1 MKLKTKLTLGVGLL
15 FLLIVLLSVIGS
27 VYINKLKSDTEKILT
42 ANYNSLEF
50 SKNMLLALDKI
61 GTDSTVA
68 IADFRKNN
76 ALQEKNLTEFGEKE
90 VTQNLNLHF
99 NSYIQQPSHEKE
111 KLIREDL
118 VRIMSLNMK
127 GIERKSDIA
136 IITAENATFWIVS
149 LGTVCFLIAFI
160 LLFNLPQTIA
170 EPINQLTFSI
180 KQIADKNYNQRVHFK
195 GSEEFNDLA
204 SSFNV
209 MAEKLQEYE
218 SSTLSTQLMD
228 KKRIETLV
236 NNMHDAVI
244 GLDENHFIYMIND
257 EALKITNL
265 RKEEIIGKT
274 AHEVAVN
281 NDLVRELLKNI
292 DHPMKEP
299 IKIVSENKENYFEQ
313 EIVPINITKT
323 GEKEKKYI
331 GKVILLRNIT
341 PFKEL
346 DFAKTNF
353 IATISHELKTPI
365 SAIKMGVQLLGN
377 QKFGA
382 LNDQQKELLKSIN
395 EDGQRLLDITGELL
409 NLSQVETGNIRL
421 NIESCS
427 PKDIVQTAIKNVE
440 KLAEQKNISI
450 QADYQL
456 DNNDYIIADFDKT
469 VWVMNNFL
477 SNAVKHSFQDEKIR
491 IVVEKKD
498 SFVKF
503 SISDTG
509 SGIDEKYHRQI
520 FDRYFQVPGEH
531 QNGTGLGLA
540 ISKNFIEKQHGEI
553 GVESSLNQGSTF
565 YFILPSVENNE
576 KTGVF

>member
-15 FLLIVLLSVIGS
+15 FLLIVLMSVIGS

-61 GTDSTVA
+61 STDSA
-68 IADFRKNN
+68 IAVNDFQKNN
-76 ALQEKNLTEFGEKE
+76 KLQEKNLTEFGEKE
-90 VTQNLNLHF
+90 ATQSLNLHF
-99 NSYIQQPSHEKE
+99 NSYLKQSSPEKE

-118 VRIMSLNMK
+118 AKIMSLNMK

-180 KQIADKNYNQRVHFK
+180 RQIAAKNYNERVHFK
-195 GSEEFNDLA
+195 GSEEFNSLA
-204 SSFNV
+204 DSFNT

-218 SSTLSTQLMD
+218 SSSLSKQLMD

-281 NDLVRELLKNI
+281 NDLMRELLKNI
-292 DHPMKEP
+292 DHPVKEP
-299 IKIVSENKENYFEQ
+299 IKIVRDNKENYFEQ
-313 EIVPINITKT
+313 DIIPINIVKT
-323 GEKEKKYI
+323 GEKETRYI

-382 LNDQQKELLKSIN
+382 LNDQQQELLKGIN
-395 EDGQRLLDITGELL
+395 DDGQRLLNITGELL

-421 NIESCS
+421 TIEKCS
-427 PKDIVQTAIKNVE
+427 PKEMVQAAVKNVE
-440 KLAEQKNISI
+440 KLAEQKNIPI
-450 QADYQL
+450 DTEYL
-456 DNNDYIIADFDKT
+456 IGDNDWVNADFDKT
-469 VWVMNNFL
+469 VWVINNFL
-477 SNAVKHSFQDEKIR
+477 TNAVKHSFQDENIAIR
-491 IVVEKKD
+491 VERLN
-498 SFVKF
+498 SMIQF
-503 SISDTG
+503 SITDTG

-520 FDRYFQVPGEH
+520 FDRYFQVPGEQ

-540 ISKNFIEKQHGEI
+540 ISKNFIEKQKGEI
-553 GVESSLNQGSTF
+553 GVKSAPNQGSTF
-565 YFILPSVENNE
+565 YFRLPV
-576 KTGVF
+576 V

>member
-15 FLLIVLLSVIGS
+15 FLLIVLMSVIGS

-61 GTDSTVA
+61 STDST
-68 IADFRKNN
+68 IAVNDFQKNN
-76 ALQEKNLTEFGEKE
+76 QLQEKNLTEFGEKE
-90 VTQNLNLHF
+90 ATQSLNLHF
-99 NSYIQQPSHEKE
+99 NSYLKQSSPEKE

-118 VRIMSLNMK
+118 AKIMSLNMK

-149 LGTVCFLIAFI
+149 LGTVCFLIAFT

-180 KQIADKNYNQRVHFK
+180 RQIAAKNYSERVHFK
-195 GSEEFNDLA
+195 GSEEFNSLA
-204 SSFNV
+204 DSFNT

-218 SSTLSTQLMD
+218 SSSLSKQLMD

-257 EALKITNL
+257 EALKITGL
-265 RKEEIIGKT
+265 HKEEIIGKT
-274 AHEVAVN
+274 VHEVAVN
-281 NDLVRELLKNI
+281 NDLIRELLKNI
-292 DHPMKEP
+292 DHPVKEP
-299 IKIVSENKENYFEQ
+299 IKIVRDHKENYFEQ
-313 EIVPINITKT
+313 DIIPINIVKT
-323 GEKEKKYI
+323 GEKETKYI

-395 EDGQRLLDITGELL
+395 DDGQRLLNITGELL
-409 NLSQVETGNIRL
+409 NLSQVETGNISL
-421 NIESCS
+421 TVEKCS
-427 PKDIVQTAIKNVE
+427 PKEVVQAAVKNVE
-440 KLAEQKNISI
+440 KLAEQKNILI
-450 QADYQL
+450 NTEYL
-456 DNNDYIIADFDKT
+456 IGDNDFVNADFDKT

-477 SNAVKHSFQDEKIR
+477 TNAVKHSFQDENIS
-491 IVVEKKD
+491 ITVEKQD
-498 SFVKF
+498 SMIQF
-503 SISDTG
+503 SITDTG

-531 QNGTGLGLA
+531 MNGTGLGLA
-540 ISKNFIEKQHGEI
+540 ISKNFIEKQNGEI
-553 GVESSLNQGSTF
+553 GVKSSPNQGSTF
-565 YFILPSVENNE
+565 YFRLPV
-576 KTGVF
+576 V

>member
-15 FLLIVLLSVIGS
+15 FILIVLLSVIGS
-27 VYINKLKSDTEKILT
+27 VYINKLKSDTEKILN
-42 ANYNSLEF
+42 ANYNSIEF

-61 GTDSTVA
+61 KTDSA
-68 IADFRKNN
+68 IAIKDFQKNSI
-76 ALQEKNLTEFGEKE
+76 LQEKNLTEFGERE
-90 VTQNLNLHF
+90 ATQNLNLHF
-99 NSYIQQPSHEKE
+99 KSYLQHPTDERE

-118 VRIMSLNMK
+118 VTIMSLNMK

-170 EPINQLTFSI
+170 EPIHQLTFSI
-180 KQIADKNYNQRVHFK
+180 RQIANKNYNERVHFK
-195 GSEEFNDLA
+195 GSEEFSDLA
-204 SSFNV
+204 NSFNI

-218 SSTLSTQLMD
+218 SSTLSKQLMD

-265 RKEEIIGKT
+265 HKEEIIGKT
-274 AHEVAVN
+274 VHEVAVN
-281 NDLVRELLKNI
+281 NDLIRELLKNMN
-292 DHPMKEP
+292 HPVKEP
-299 IKIVSENKENYFEQ
+299 IKIVSDNKENYFEQ
-313 EIVPINITKT
+313 DIIPINIVKT

-331 GKVILLRNIT
+331 GRVILLRNIT

-377 QKFGA
+377 QKFGE
-382 LNDQQKELLKSIN
+382 LNDQQQELLKSIN

-421 NIESCS
+421 QIEKCS
-427 PKDIVQTAIKNVE
+427 PQEIVQAAIKNIE
-440 KLAEQKNISI
+440 KLAEQKNILINS
-450 QADYQL
+450 QFL
-456 DNNDYIIADFDKT
+456 LNNTDFVSADFDKT

-477 SNAVKHSFQDEKIR
+477 SNAIKHSFQDENIQ
-491 IVVEKKD
+491 IVVEKTD
-498 SFVKF
+498 SKVQF
-503 SISDTG
+503 SITDTG
-509 SGIDEKYHRQI
+509 KGIDEKYHRQI

-553 GVESSLNQGSTF
+553 GVKSSPNVGSTF
-565 YFILPSVENNE
+565 YFVLPL
-576 KTGVF
+576 G

>member
-50 SKNMLLALDKI
+50 SKNMLLALDHI
-61 GTDSTVA
+61 STDSTVA
-68 IADFRKNN
+68 IADFQKNN
-76 ALQEKNLTEFGEKE
+76 KLQEKNLTEFGEKE
-90 VTQNLNLHF
+90 ATQNLNLHF
-99 NSYIQQPSHEKE
+99 DSYLKAPDIQKE

-118 VRIMSLNMK
+118 AKIMSLNMK

-180 KQIADKNYNQRVHFK
+180 KQIADKNYSERVHFK
-195 GSEEFNDLA
+195 GSEEFNSLA
-204 SSFNV
+204 DSFNS

-218 SSTLSTQLMD
+218 SSTLSKQLMD

-265 RKEEIIGKT
+265 HKEEIIGKT

-281 NDLVRELLKNI
+281 NDLMRELLKNI
-292 DHPMKEP
+292 DYPVKDP
-299 IKIVSENKENYFEQ
+299 IKIVRDNKENYFEQ
-313 EIVPINITKT
+313 DIIPINIVKT

-377 QKFGA
+377 QKFGE
-382 LNDQQKELLKSIN
+382 LNEQQQELLKSIN

-409 NLSQVETGNIRL
+409 NLSQVESGNIRL
-421 NIESCS
+421 TVEKCS
-427 PKDIVQTAIKNVE
+427 PKEIVQAAVKNVE

-450 QADYQL
+450 NTEYL
-456 DNNDYIIADFDKT
+456 LEENDAVTADFDKT

-477 SNAVKHSFQDEKIR
+477 TNAVKHSFQDESIK
-491 IVVEKKD
+491 IVVEKLD
-498 SFVKF
+498 SFIQF
-503 SISDTG
+503 SIIDTG

-553 GVESSLNQGSTF
+553 GVKSSLNNGSTF
-565 YFILPSVENNE
+565 YFRLPVS
-576 KTGVF
+576 

>member
-50 SKNMLLALDKI
+50 SKNMLLALDNI
-61 GTDSTVA
+61 STDSTVA
-68 IADFRKNN
+68 VADFKKNN
-76 ALQEKNLTEFGEKE
+76 KLQEKNLTEFGEKE
-90 VTQNLNLHF
+90 ATQNLNLHF
-99 NSYIQQPSHEKE
+99 NSYLKAPDSHKE

-118 VRIMSLNMK
+118 AKIMSLNMK

-160 LLFNLPQTIA
+160 LLFNLPQAIA
-170 EPINQLTFSI
+170 EPISQLTFGI
-180 KQIADKNYNQRVHFK
+180 KQIAGKNYSERVHFK

-204 SSFNV
+204 ESFNT

-218 SSTLSTQLMD
+218 SSTLSKQLMD

-265 RKEEIIGKT
+265 HKEEIIGKT
-274 AHEVAVN
+274 AHEVAIN
-281 NDLVRELLKNI
+281 NDLIRELLKNI
-292 DHPMKEP
+292 DHPVKDP
-299 IKIVSENKENYFEQ
+299 IKIVRDNKENYFEQ
-313 EIVPINITKT
+313 DIIPINIVKT

-377 QKFGA
+377 QKFGE
-382 LNDQQKELLKSIN
+382 LNEQQQELLKSIN

-409 NLSQVETGNIRL
+409 NLSQVESGNIRL
-421 NIESCS
+421 TIEKCS
-427 PKDIVQTAIKNVE
+427 PKEIVQTAMKNVE
-440 KLAEQKNISI
+440 KLAEQKNILIST
-450 QADYQL
+450 QYL
-456 DNNDYIIADFDKT
+456 LEDNDSVTADFDKT

-477 SNAVKHSFQDEKIR
+477 TNAVKHSFQDENIQ
-491 IVVEKKD
+491 IVVEKLD
-498 SFVKF
+498 TFIQF
-503 SISDTG
+503 SIIDTG

-553 GVESSLNQGSTF
+553 GVKSSLNNGSTF
-565 YFILPSVENNE
+565 YFRLPVS
-576 KTGVF
+576 

>member
-42 ANYNSLEF
+42 ANYKSLEF

-61 GTDSTVA
+61 STDSA
-68 IADFRKNN
+68 IATKDFKKNN

-90 VTQNLNLHF
+90 ATQNLILHF
-99 NSYIQQPSHEKE
+99 NSYLQHRTIEKE
-111 KLIREDL
+111 RLIREDL
-118 VRIMSLNMK
+118 TKIMSLNMK

-160 LLFNLPQTIA
+160 VLFNLPQTIA

-180 KQIADKNYNQRVHFK
+180 KQIANKNYNERVHFK

-204 SSFNV
+204 NSFNI

-281 NDLVRELLKNI
+281 NDLMRELLKNI
-292 DHPMKEP
+292 DHPLKEP
-299 IKIVSENKENYFEQ
+299 IKIVNDNKENYFEQ
-313 EIVPINITKT
+313 EIVPINIAKT
-323 GEKEKKYI
+323 GEKDKKYI

-377 QKFGA
+377 QKFGE
-382 LNDQQKELLKSIN
+382 LNEQQKELLKSIN
-395 EDGQRLLDITGELL
+395 DDGQRLLDITGELL
-409 NLSQVETGNIRL
+409 NLSQVETGNIKL
-421 NIESCS
+421 TIESCS
-427 PKDIVQTAIKNVE
+427 PKEIVQIAIKNVE
-440 KLAEQKNISI
+440 KLSEQKNILI
-450 QADYQL
+450 NTQYL
-456 DNNDYIIADFDKT
+456 LEENDFVAADFGKT

-477 SNAVKHSFQDEKIR
+477 SNAIKHSFQDENIQILVKKI
-491 IVVEKKD
+491 D
-498 SFVKF
+498 SFIKF
-503 SISDTG
+503 SITDTG

-540 ISKNFIEKQHGEI
+540 ISKNFIEKQNGEI
-553 GVESSLNQGSTF
+553 GVNSSPNQGSTF
-565 YFILPSVENNE
+565 YFILPLA
-576 KTGVF
+576 

>member
-50 SKNMLLALDKI
+50 SKNMLLALDNI
-61 GTDSTVA
+61 STDSTVA

-76 ALQEKNLTEFGEKE
+76 KLQEKNLTEFGEKE
-90 VTQNLNLHF
+90 ATQNLNLHF
-99 NSYIQQPSHEKE
+99 NSYLKAPDIHKE
-111 KLIREDL
+111 RLIREDL
-118 VRIMSLNMK
+118 SKIMSLNMK
-127 GIERKSDIA
+127 GIERKSDVA

-180 KQIADKNYNQRVHFK
+180 KQIADKNYSERVHFK
-195 GSEEFNDLA
+195 GSEEFSSLA
-204 SSFNV
+204 DSFNT

-218 SSTLSTQLMD
+218 SSTLSKQLMD

-265 RKEEIIGKT
+265 HKEDIIGKT
-274 AHEVAVN
+274 AHEVAIN
-281 NDLVRELLKNI
+281 NDLMRELLKNI
-292 DHPMKEP
+292 DHPVKDP
-299 IKIVSENKENYFEQ
+299 IKIVRDNKENYFEQ
-313 EIVPINITKT
+313 DIIPINIVKT

-377 QKFGA
+377 QKFGE
-382 LNDQQKELLKSIN
+382 LNEQQKELLKSIN

-409 NLSQVETGNIRL
+409 NLSQVESGNIRL
-421 NIESCS
+421 TVEKCS
-427 PKDIVQTAIKNVE
+427 PKEIVQTAVKNVE

-450 QADYQL
+450 STEYL
-456 DNNDYIIADFDKT
+456 LEDNDAVTADFDKT

-477 SNAVKHSFQDEKIR
+477 TNAVKHSFQDENVK
-491 IVVEKKD
+491 IVVEKLD
-498 SFVKF
+498 SFIQF
-503 SISDTG
+503 SIIDTG

-553 GVESSLNQGSTF
+553 GVKSSLNNGSTF
-565 YFILPSVENNE
+565 YFRLPVS
-576 KTGVF
+576 

>member
-1 MKLKTKLTLGVGLL
+1 MKIKTKLTLGVGLL
-15 FLLIVLLSVIGS
+15 FVLIVLLSVIGS
-27 VYINKLKSDTEKILT
+27 VYINKLKSDTEKILI

-50 SKNMLLALDKI
+50 SQNMLLALDKI
-61 GTDSTVA
+61 KTDSA
-68 IADFRKNN
+68 IAIKDFKKNN

-90 VTQNLNLHF
+90 ATQNLNLHF
-99 NSYIQQPSHEKE
+99 ESYLNQPSLEKE

-118 VRIMSLNMK
+118 VKIMSLNMK

-136 IITAENATFWIVS
+136 IITAGNATFWIVS

-180 KQIADKNYNQRVHFK
+180 RQIANKNYNERVYFK

-204 SSFNV
+204 NSFNI

-218 SSTLSTQLMD
+218 SSTLSKQLMD

-244 GLDENHFIYMIND
+244 GLDENNFIYMIND

-265 RKEEIIGKT
+265 NKDEIIGKT
-274 AHEVAVN
+274 VHEVAVN
-281 NDLVRELLKNI
+281 NDLIRELLKNI
-292 DHPMKEP
+292 DNPSKDSL
-299 IKIVSENKENYFEQ
+299 KIAADNKENYFDQ
-313 EIVPINITKT
+313 EIVPINIVKT

-365 SAIKMGVQLLGN
+365 AAIKMGVQLLGN

-382 LNDQQKELLKSIN
+382 LNDQQQELLKSIN
-395 EDGQRLLDITGELL
+395 EDGQRLLDITSELL

-421 NIESCS
+421 NIENCS
-427 PKDIVQTAIKNVE
+427 PEKIVQAAIKNVE
-440 KLAEQKNISI
+440 IIAEQKNISI
-450 QADYQL
+450 TTDFKITES
-456 DNNDYIIADFDKT
+456 DTIVADFDKT

-477 SNAVKHSFQDEKIR
+477 DNAIKHSFQDEKIQV
-491 IVVEKKD
+491 IVDKLNNFIQFSVTD
-498 SFVKF
+498 S
-503 SISDTG
+503 G
-509 SGIDEKYHRQI
+509 NGIDEKYHRQI

-553 GVESSLNQGSTF
+553 GVKSSSNQGSTF
-565 YFILPSVENNE
+565 YFKLPLA
-576 KTGVF
+576 

>member
-42 ANYNSLEF
+42 ANYNSLEY
-50 SKNMLLALDKI
+50 SKNMLIALDRMS
-61 GTDSTVA
+61 TDSVVSVR
-68 IADFRKNN
+68 DFEKNN
-76 ALQEKNLTEFGEKE
+76 ALQEHNLSEIGEKE
-90 VTQNLNLHF
+90 ITQNLKIHF
-99 NSYIQQPSHEKE
+99 SSYLKQPDYKKE

-118 VRIMSLNMK
+118 VKIMSLNMK
-127 GIERKSDIA
+127 GIERKSDTA
-136 IITAENATFWIVS
+136 IITAERATFWIVS

-180 KQIADKNYNQRVHFK
+180 KQIANKNYNERVHFK

-204 SSFNV
+204 NSFNI

-244 GLDENHFIYMIND
+244 GLDENHYIYMIND

-281 NDLVRELLKNI
+281 NDLIRELLKNM
-292 DHPMKEP
+292 DHPVKDP
-299 IKIVSENKENYFEQ
+299 IKIVSDNKENYFEQ
-313 EIVPINITKT
+313 EIVPINIAKT

-365 SAIKMGVQLLGN
+365 AAIKMGVQLLGN
-377 QKFGA
+377 QKFGE
-382 LNDQQKELLKSIN
+382 LNDQQQELLKSIN
-395 EDGQRLLDITGELL
+395 DDGQRLLDITGELL

-421 NIESCS
+421 NIKSCS
-427 PKDIVQTAIKNVE
+427 PKEIVATAIKNVE

-450 QADYQL
+450 STDFL
-456 DNNDYIIADFDKT
+456 TSEEDLVSADFDKT

-477 SNAVKHSFQDEKIR
+477 SNAIKHSFQDENIR
-491 IVVEKKD
+491 ILVEK
-498 SFVKF
+498 SEAMISF
-503 SISDTG
+503 SITDTG

-553 GVESSLNQGSTF
+553 GVKSAPNQGSTF
-565 YFILPSVENNE
+565 YFGLPVA
-576 KTGVF
+576 

>member
-1 MKLKTKLTLGVGLL
+1 MKLNTKLTLGVGLL

-50 SKNMLLALDKI
+50 SKNMLLALDNI
-61 GTDSTVA
+61 STDSTVA

-76 ALQEKNLTEFGEKE
+76 KLQEKNLTEFGEKE
-90 VTQNLNLHF
+90 ATQNLNMHF
-99 NSYIQQPSHEKE
+99 SSYLKAPDIHKE

-118 VRIMSLNMK
+118 AKIMSLNMK

-180 KQIADKNYNQRVHFK
+180 KQIADKNYNERVHFK
-195 GSEEFNDLA
+195 GSEEFSSLA
-204 SSFNV
+204 ASFNT

-218 SSTLSTQLMD
+218 SSTLSKQLMD

-265 RKEEIIGKT
+265 HKEDIIGKT

-281 NDLVRELLKNI
+281 NDLMRELLKNI
-292 DHPMKEP
+292 DHPVKEP
-299 IKIVSENKENYFEQ
+299 IKIVRDNKENYFEQ
-313 EIVPINITKT
+313 DIVPINIVKT

-377 QKFGA
+377 QKFGE
-382 LNDQQKELLKSIN
+382 LNEQQQELLKSIN

-409 NLSQVETGNIRL
+409 NLSQVESGNIRL
-421 NIESCS
+421 TIERCS
-427 PKDIVQTAIKNVE
+427 PKEMVQAAVKNVE

-450 QADYQL
+450 STEYL
-456 DNNDYIIADFDKT
+456 LEDNDAVTADFDKT

-477 SNAVKHSFQDEKIR
+477 TNAVKHSFQDENIK
-491 IVVEKKD
+491 IVVEKLD
-498 SFVKF
+498 DFIQF
-503 SISDTG
+503 SIIDTG

-540 ISKNFIEKQHGEI
+540 ISKNFIEKQNGEI
-553 GVESSLNQGSTF
+553 GVKSSLNNGSTF
-565 YFILPSVENNE
+565 YFRLPVS
-576 KTGVF
+576 

>member
-15 FLLIVLLSVIGS
+15 FVLIVLLSVIGS

-42 ANYNSLEF
+42 ANYNSIEF

-61 GTDSTVA
+61 ETDSAVA
-68 IADFRKNN
+68 IKDFQKNT

-90 VTQNLNLHF
+90 ATQNLNLHF
-99 NSYIQQPSHEKE
+99 KSYLQQPTDKKE

-118 VRIMSLNMK
+118 VTIMSLNMK

-136 IITAENATFWIVS
+136 IITAGNATFWIVS
-149 LGTVCFLIAFI
+149 LGTVCFLIAFV
-160 LLFNLPQTIA
+160 LLFNLPRTIA
-170 EPINQLTFSI
+170 EPISQLTSSI
-180 KQIADKNYNQRVHFK
+180 RQIANKNYNERVHFK

-204 SSFNV
+204 HSFNV

-218 SSTLSTQLMD
+218 SSTLSKQLMD

-244 GLDENHFIYMIND
+244 GLDENNFIYMIND
-257 EALKITNL
+257 EALKITGLN
-265 RKEEIIGKT
+265 KEDIIGKT
-274 AHEVAVN
+274 VHEVAIN
-281 NDLVRELLKNI
+281 NDLIRELLKNV
-292 DHPMKEP
+292 DAPAKEP
-299 IKIVSENKENYFEQ
+299 IKIVSDNKENYFEQ
-313 EIVPINITKT
+313 DIVPINIVKT
-323 GEKEKKYI
+323 GEREKKYI
-331 GKVILLRNIT
+331 GRVILLRNIT

-365 SAIKMGVQLLGN
+365 SAIKMGVQLLEN
-377 QKFGA
+377 QKFGE
-382 LNDQQKELLKSIN
+382 LNEQQKELLKSIN

-421 NIESCS
+421 TIENCW
-427 PKDIVQTAIKNVE
+427 PKEMVTAAIKNVE

-450 QADYQL
+450 MPQYFTEDQDL
-456 DNNDYIIADFDKT
+456 VMADFDKT
-469 VWVMNNFL
+469 VWVINNFL
-477 SNAVKHSFQDEKIR
+477 SNAIKHSFQDESIS
-491 IVVEKKD
+491 IVVEKTNEMIR
-498 SFVKF
+498 F
-503 SISDTG
+503 SITDTG
-509 SGIDEKYHRQI
+509 KGIDEKYHRQV

-553 GVESSLNQGSTF
+553 GVKSSPNQGSTF
-565 YFILPSVENNE
+565 YFALPMV
-576 KTGVF
+576 

>member
-50 SKNMLLALDKI
+50 SKNMLLALDNI
-61 GTDSTVA
+61 STDSTVA
-68 IADFRKNN
+68 VADFKKNN
-76 ALQEKNLTEFGEKE
+76 KLQEKNLTEFGEKE
-90 VTQNLNLHF
+90 ATQNLNLHF
-99 NSYIQQPSHEKE
+99 NSYLKAPDSNKE

-118 VRIMSLNMK
+118 AKIMSLNMK

-160 LLFNLPQTIA
+160 LLFNLPQAIA
-170 EPINQLTFSI
+170 EPISQLTFGI
-180 KQIADKNYNQRVHFK
+180 KQIAGKNYSERVHFK

-204 SSFNV
+204 ESFNT

-218 SSTLSTQLMD
+218 SSTLSKQLMD

-265 RKEEIIGKT
+265 HKEEIIGKT
-274 AHEVAVN
+274 AHEVAIN
-281 NDLVRELLKNI
+281 NDLIRELLKNI
-292 DHPMKEP
+292 DHPVKDP
-299 IKIVSENKENYFEQ
+299 IKIVRDNKENYFEQ
-313 EIVPINITKT
+313 DIIPINIVKT

-377 QKFGA
+377 QKFGE
-382 LNDQQKELLKSIN
+382 LNEQQQELLKSIN

-409 NLSQVETGNIRL
+409 NLSQVESGNIRL
-421 NIESCS
+421 TIEKCS
-427 PKDIVQTAIKNVE
+427 PKEIVQTAMKNVE
-440 KLAEQKNISI
+440 KLAEQKNILIST
-450 QADYQL
+450 QYL
-456 DNNDYIIADFDKT
+456 LEDNDSVTADFDKT

-477 SNAVKHSFQDEKIR
+477 TNAVKHSFQDENIQ
-491 IVVEKKD
+491 IVVEKMD
-498 SFVKF
+498 AFIQF
-503 SISDTG
+503 SIIDTG

-553 GVESSLNQGSTF
+553 GVKSSLNNGSTF
-565 YFILPSVENNE
+565 YFRLPVS
-576 KTGVF
+576 

>member
-15 FLLIVLLSVIGS
+15 FFLIVLLSVIGS

-42 ANYNSLEF
+42 ANYNSIEF

-61 GTDSTVA
+61 SSDSA
-68 IADFRKNN
+68 IAIKDFRKNSV
-76 ALQEKNLTEFGEKE
+76 LQEKNLTEFGEKE
-90 VTQNLNLHF
+90 ATQNLNLHF
-99 NSYIQQPSHEKE
+99 TTYLQQPNSEKE
-111 KLIREDL
+111 KQIREDL
-118 VRIMSLNMK
+118 VTIMSLNMK

-149 LGTVCFLIAFI
+149 LGTVCFLIAVV

-170 EPINQLTFSI
+170 EPITQLTFSI
-180 KQIADKNYNQRVHFK
+180 RQIADKNYNQRVHFK

-204 SSFNV
+204 NSFNI

-218 SSTLSTQLMD
+218 SSTLSKQLMD

-244 GLDENHFIYMIND
+244 GLDEYHFIYMIND

-265 RKEEIIGKT
+265 KKEEIIGRT

-281 NDLVRELLKNI
+281 NDLIRELLKNI
-292 DHPMKEP
+292 ENPVKEP
-299 IKIVSENKENYFEQ
+299 IKIVSDHKENYFEQ
-313 EIVPINITKT
+313 EIIPIDIVKT
-323 GEKEKKYI
+323 GEKDKKNI

-365 SAIKMGVQLLGN
+365 SAIKMGVHLLEN
-377 QKFGA
+377 QKFGT
-382 LNDQQKELLKSIN
+382 LNEQQQELLKSIN
-395 EDGQRLLDITGELL
+395 DDGQRLLDITGELL

-421 NIESCS
+421 HIENCD
-427 PKDIVQTAIKNVE
+427 PKEMAETAIKNVE

-450 QADYQL
+450 VTDFLL
-456 DNNDYIIADFDKT
+456 DGNEQVQADFDKT
-469 VWVMNNFL
+469 VWVINNFL
-477 SNAVKHSFQDEKIR
+477 SNAIKHSFQDEKIR
-491 IVVEKKD
+491 ITIEKHE
-498 SFVKF
+498 SSVQF
-503 SISDTG
+503 SITDTG
-509 SGIDEKYHRQI
+509 KGIDEKYHRQI

-553 GVESSLNQGSTF
+553 GVKSAPDQGSTF
-565 YFILPSVENNE
+565 YFMLPVA
-576 KTGVF
+576 K

>member
-42 ANYNSLEF
+42 ANYNSIEF

-61 GTDSTVA
+61 ASDSAVA
-68 IADFRKNN
+68 IKDFRKNSI
-76 ALQEKNLTEFGEKE
+76 LQEKNLTEFGEKE
-90 VTQNLNLHF
+90 ATQNLNLHF
-99 NSYIQQPSHEKE
+99 RDYLQRPTVEKE
-111 KLIREDL
+111 KMIREDL
-118 VRIMSLNMK
+118 VTIMSLNMK

-149 LGTVCFLIAFI
+149 LGTVCFLIAVV
-160 LLFNLPQTIA
+160 LLVNLPQTIA
-170 EPINQLTFSI
+170 EPIKQLTFSI
-180 KQIADKNYNQRVHFK
+180 RQIADKNYNQRVHFK

-204 SSFNV
+204 RSFNI

-218 SSTLSTQLMD
+218 SSTLSKQLMD

-244 GLDENHFIYMIND
+244 GLDEHHYIYMIND

-265 RKEEIIGKT
+265 KKEEMIGKT

-281 NDLVRELLKNI
+281 NDLIRELLKNI
-292 DHPMKEP
+292 ENPAKEP
-299 IKIVSENKENYFEQ
+299 IKIVTDHKENYFEQ
-313 EIVPINITKT
+313 EIIPINIVKT
-323 GEKEKKYI
+323 GEQEKKNI

-365 SAIKMGVQLLGN
+365 SAIKMGVQLLEN
-377 QKFGA
+377 QKFGI
-382 LNDQQKELLKSIN
+382 LNEQQQELLKSIN

-421 NIESCS
+421 QIESCN
-427 PKDIVQTAIKNVE
+427 PKEMVQSAIKNVE

-450 QADYQL
+450 TARYLTGDQDL
-456 DNNDYIIADFDKT
+456 VSADFDKT

-477 SNAVKHSFQDEKIR
+477 SNAIKHSFQEESIS
-491 IVVEKKD
+491 ITVERQA
-498 SFVKF
+498 SSVRF
-503 SISDTG
+503 SITDTG
-509 SGIDEKYHRQI
+509 KGIDEKYHRQI

-553 GVESSLNQGSTF
+553 GVKSLPDQGSTF
-565 YFILPSVENNE
+565 YFVLPLA
-576 KTGVF
+576 

>member
-1 MKLKTKLTLGVGLL
+1 
-15 FLLIVLLSVIGS
+15 S

-50 SKNMLLALDKI
+50 SKNMLLALDNI
-61 GTDSTVA
+61 STDSTVA

-76 ALQEKNLTEFGEKE
+76 KLQEKNLTEFGERE
-90 VTQNLNLHF
+90 ATQNLNMHF
-99 NSYIQQPSHEKE
+99 SSYLKAPDIHKE

-118 VRIMSLNMK
+118 AKIMSLNMK

-180 KQIADKNYNQRVHFK
+180 KQIADKNYNERVHFK
-195 GSEEFNDLA
+195 GSEEFSSLA
-204 SSFNV
+204 DSFNT

-218 SSTLSTQLMD
+218 SSTLSKQLMD

-265 RKEEIIGKT
+265 HKEDIIGKT
-274 AHEVAVN
+274 AHEVAIN
-281 NDLVRELLKNI
+281 NDLMRELLKNV
-292 DHPMKEP
+292 DHPVKDP
-299 IKIVSENKENYFEQ
+299 IKIVRDNKENYFEQ
-313 EIVPINITKT
+313 DIVPINIVKT

-377 QKFGA
+377 QKFGE
-382 LNDQQKELLKSIN
+382 LNEQQQELLKSIN

-409 NLSQVETGNIRL
+409 NLSQVESGNIRL
-421 NIESCS
+421 TVETCS
-427 PKDIVQTAIKNVE
+427 PKEIVQTAVKNVE

-450 QADYQL
+450 NTEYL
-456 DNNDYIIADFDKT
+456 LEDNDAVTADFDKT

-477 SNAVKHSFQDEKIR
+477 TNAVKHSFQDENIK
-491 IVVEKKD
+491 IVVEKLD
-498 SFVKF
+498 AFIQF
-503 SISDTG
+503 SIIDTG

-553 GVESSLNQGSTF
+553 GVKSSLNNGSTF
-565 YFILPSVENNE
+565 YFRLPVS
-576 KTGVF
+576 

>member
-42 ANYNSLEF
+42 ANYNSLEY
-50 SKNMLLALDKI
+50 SKNMLIALDRMS
-61 GTDSTVA
+61 TDSVVSVR
-68 IADFRKNN
+68 DFEKNN
-76 ALQEKNLTEFGEKE
+76 ALQENNLSEMGEKE
-90 VTQNLNLHF
+90 ITQNLKIHF
-99 NSYIQQPSHEKE
+99 GSYLKQPDFKKE

-118 VRIMSLNMK
+118 VKIMSLNMK
-127 GIERKSDIA
+127 GIERKSDTA
-136 IITAENATFWIVS
+136 IITAERATFWIVS
-149 LGTVCFLIAFI
+149 LGTVCFLIAFT

-180 KQIADKNYNQRVHFK
+180 KQIANKNYSERVHFK

-204 SSFNV
+204 NSFNI

-281 NDLVRELLKNI
+281 NDLVRELLKNM
-292 DHPMKEP
+292 DHPVKDP
-299 IKIVSENKENYFEQ
+299 IKIVTDNKENYFEQ
-313 EIVPINITKT
+313 EIVPINIIQT

-365 SAIKMGVQLLGN
+365 AAIKMGVQLLGN
-377 QKFGA
+377 QKFGE

-395 EDGQRLLDITGELL
+395 DDGQRLLDITGELL
-409 NLSQVETGNIRL
+409 NLSQVESGNIRL

-427 PKDIVQTAIKNVE
+427 PKEIVLTAIKNVE
-440 KLAEQKNISI
+440 KLAEQKHIAITTDFLLGDEDFVS
-450 QADYQL
+450 
-456 DNNDYIIADFDKT
+456 ADFDKT

-477 SNAVKHSFQDEKIR
+477 SNAIKHSFQDENIKIL
-491 IVVEKKD
+491 VER
-498 SFVKF
+498 SEAMIQFN
-503 SISDTG
+503 IIDTG

-540 ISKNFIEKQHGEI
+540 ISKNFIEKQQGEI
-553 GVESSLNQGSTF
+553 GVKSSPNQGSTF
-565 YFILPSVENNE
+565 YFELPVA
-576 KTGVF
+576 

>member
-50 SKNMLLALDKI
+50 SKNMLLALDNI
-61 GTDSTVA
+61 STDSTVA
-68 IADFRKNN
+68 VADFQKNN
-76 ALQEKNLTEFGEKE
+76 KLQEKNLTEFGEKE
-90 VTQNLNLHF
+90 ATQNLNLHF
-99 NSYIQQPSHEKE
+99 NSYLKAPDINKE

-118 VRIMSLNMK
+118 AKIMSLNMK

-180 KQIADKNYNQRVHFK
+180 KQIADKNYNERVHFK
-195 GSEEFNDLA
+195 GSEEFSSLA
-204 SSFNV
+204 DSFNT

-218 SSTLSTQLMD
+218 SSTLSKQLMD

-265 RKEEIIGKT
+265 HKEDIIGKT
-274 AHEVAVN
+274 AHEVAIN
-281 NDLVRELLKNI
+281 NDLMRELLKNI
-292 DHPMKEP
+292 DHPVKDP
-299 IKIVSENKENYFEQ
+299 IKIVRDNKENYFEQ
-313 EIVPINITKT
+313 DIVPINIVKT

-377 QKFGA
+377 QKFGE
-382 LNDQQKELLKSIN
+382 LNEQQQELLKSIN

-409 NLSQVETGNIRL
+409 NLSQVESGNIRL
-421 NIESCS
+421 TVEKCS
-427 PKDIVQTAIKNVE
+427 PKEIVQTAVKNVE

-450 QADYQL
+450 STEYLLEDSDAVT
-456 DNNDYIIADFDKT
+456 ADFDKT

-477 SNAVKHSFQDEKIR
+477 TNAVKHSFQDENIK
-491 IVVEKKD
+491 IVVEKLD
-498 SFVKF
+498 SFIQF
-503 SISDTG
+503 SIIDTG

-553 GVESSLNQGSTF
+553 GVKSSLNNGSTF
-565 YFILPSVENNE
+565 YFRLPVS
-576 KTGVF
+576 

>member
-15 FLLIVLLSVIGS
+15 FVLIVLLSVIGS

-42 ANYNSLEF
+42 ANYSSIEF

-61 GTDSTVA
+61 KTDSAVA
-68 IADFRKNN
+68 IKDFQKNST
-76 ALQEKNLTEFGEKE
+76 LQEKNLTEFGEKE
-90 VTQNLNLHF
+90 ATQNLDFHF
-99 NSYIQQPSHEKE
+99 KSYLQQPSVEKE

-118 VRIMSLNMK
+118 VTIMSLNMK

-136 IITAENATFWIVS
+136 IITAESATFWIAC
-149 LGTVCFLIAFI
+149 LGTVCFLIAVV

-180 KQIADKNYNQRVHFK
+180 RQIADKNYNERVHFK

-204 SSFNV
+204 NSFNV

-218 SSTLSTQLMD
+218 SSNLSEQLME

-244 GLDENHFIYMIND
+244 GLDENNFIYMINN
-257 EALKITNL
+257 EALKITSLN
-265 RKEEIIGKT
+265 KDEIIGKT

-281 NDLVRELLKNI
+281 NDLMRELLKNI
-292 DHPMKEP
+292 DQPQKEP
-299 IKIVSENKENYFEQ
+299 IKIVSDNKENYFEQ
-313 EIVPINITKT
+313 DIIPINIVKT

-365 SAIKMGVQLLGN
+365 SSMKMGVQLLEN
-377 QKFGA
+377 QKFGM
-382 LNDQQKELLKSIN
+382 LNEQQQELLKSIN

-421 NIESCS
+421 NIEKCS
-427 PKDIVQTAIKNVE
+427 PKEIVQTAVKNVE
-440 KLAEQKNISI
+440 KLAEQKNISLNS
-450 QADYQL
+450 QFLL
-456 DNNDYIIADFDKT
+456 DDHDFVSADFDKT

-477 SNAVKHSFQDEKIR
+477 SNAIKHSFQDENIQILIEKINSN
-491 IVVEKKD
+491 I
-498 SFVKF
+498 KF
-503 SISDTG
+503 SVTDSG
-509 SGIDEKYHRQI
+509 KGIDEKYHRQV

-553 GVESSLNQGSTF
+553 GVKSSPNLGSTF
-565 YFILPSVENNE
+565 YFSLPLA
-576 KTGVF
+576 

>member
-1 MKLKTKLTLGVGLL
+1 MKIKTKLTLGVGLL

-61 GTDSTVA
+61 STDSA
-68 IADFRKNN
+68 IAIKDFQKNN
-76 ALQEKNLTEFGEKE
+76 ILQEKNLTEFGEKE
-90 VTQNLNLHF
+90 GTQNLNLHF
-99 NSYIQQPSHEKE
+99 SSYLKQPTNEKE

-118 VRIMSLNMK
+118 AKIMSLNMK

-149 LGTVCFLIAFI
+149 IGTVCFLIAFI

-180 KQIADKNYNQRVHFK
+180 KQIANKNYNERVHFK

-204 SSFNV
+204 NSFNI

-218 SSTLSTQLMD
+218 SRTLSTQLMD

-274 AHEVAVN
+274 AHEVAIN

-292 DHPMKEP
+292 DHPVKEP
-299 IKIVSENKENYFEQ
+299 IKIVTDNKENYFEQ
-313 EIVPINITKT
+313 EIVPINIVKT

-377 QKFGA
+377 QKFGE
-382 LNDQQKELLKSIN
+382 LNEQQKELLKSIN

-421 NIESCS
+421 HIENCS
-427 PKDIVQTAIKNVE
+427 PKNIVQTAIKNVE

-450 QADYQL
+450 NLQ
-456 DNNDYIIADFDKT
+456 NNLEENDFVSADFDKT

-477 SNAVKHSFQDEKIR
+477 SNAIKHSFQDENIQ
-491 IVVEKKD
+491 ILVEKSD
-498 SFVKF
+498 AYVTF
-503 SISDTG
+503 SITDTG

-540 ISKNFIEKQHGEI
+540 ISKNFIEKQNGEI
-553 GVESSLNQGSTF
+553 GVNSSLNQGSTF
-565 YFILPSVENNE
+565 YFKLPLA
-576 KTGVF
+576 

>member
-50 SKNMLLALDKI
+50 SKNMLLALDNI
-61 GTDSTVA
+61 STDSTVA

-76 ALQEKNLTEFGEKE
+76 KLQEKNLTEFGEKE
-90 VTQNLNLHF
+90 ATQNLNMHF
-99 NSYIQQPSHEKE
+99 SSYLKAPDIHKE

-118 VRIMSLNMK
+118 AKIMSLNMK

-180 KQIADKNYNQRVHFK
+180 KQIADKNYNERVHFK
-195 GSEEFNDLA
+195 GSEEFSSLA
-204 SSFNV
+204 ASFNT

-218 SSTLSTQLMD
+218 SSTLSKQLMD

-265 RKEEIIGKT
+265 HKEDIIGKT

-281 NDLVRELLKNI
+281 NDLMRELLKNI
-292 DHPMKEP
+292 DHPVKEP
-299 IKIVSENKENYFEQ
+299 IKIVRDNKENYFEQ
-313 EIVPINITKT
+313 DIVPINIVKT

-377 QKFGA
+377 QKFGE
-382 LNDQQKELLKSIN
+382 LNEQQQELLKSIN

-409 NLSQVETGNIRL
+409 NLSQVESGNIRL
-421 NIESCS
+421 TIERCS
-427 PKDIVQTAIKNVE
+427 PKEMVQAAVKNVE

-450 QADYQL
+450 STEYL
-456 DNNDYIIADFDKT
+456 LEDNDAVTADFDKT

-477 SNAVKHSFQDEKIR
+477 TNAVKHSFQDENIK
-491 IVVEKKD
+491 IVVEKLD
-498 SFVKF
+498 DFIQF
-503 SISDTG
+503 SIIDTG

-540 ISKNFIEKQHGEI
+540 ISKNFIEKQNGEI
-553 GVESSLNQGSTF
+553 GVKSSLNNGSTF
-565 YFILPSVENNE
+565 YFRLPVS
-576 KTGVF
+576 

>member
-50 SKNMLLALDKI
+50 SKNMLLALDNI
-61 GTDSTVA
+61 STDSTVA
-68 IADFRKNN
+68 IADFQKNN
-76 ALQEKNLTEFGEKE
+76 KLQEKNLTEFGEKE
-90 VTQNLNLHF
+90 ATQNLNLHF
-99 NSYIQQPSHEKE
+99 NSYLKAPDIQKE

-118 VRIMSLNMK
+118 AKIMSLNMK

-180 KQIADKNYNQRVHFK
+180 KQIADKNYSERVHFK
-195 GSEEFNDLA
+195 GSEEFNSLA
-204 SSFNV
+204 DSFNS

-218 SSTLSTQLMD
+218 SSTLSKQLMD

-265 RKEEIIGKT
+265 HKEEIIGKT

-281 NDLVRELLKNI
+281 NDLMRELLKNI
-292 DHPMKEP
+292 DHPVKDP
-299 IKIVSENKENYFEQ
+299 IKIVRDNKENYFEQ
-313 EIVPINITKT
+313 DIIPINIVKT

-377 QKFGA
+377 QKFGE
-382 LNDQQKELLKSIN
+382 LNEQQQELLKSIN

-409 NLSQVETGNIRL
+409 NLSQVESGNIRL
-421 NIESCS
+421 TVEKCS
-427 PKDIVQTAIKNVE
+427 PKEIVQTAVKNVE

-450 QADYQL
+450 STEYLLEDSDAVT
-456 DNNDYIIADFDKT
+456 ADFDKT

-477 SNAVKHSFQDEKIR
+477 TNAVKHSFQDESIK
-491 IVVEKKD
+491 IVVEKLD
-498 SFVKF
+498 SFIQF
-503 SISDTG
+503 SIIDTG

-553 GVESSLNQGSTF
+553 GVKSSLNNGSTF
-565 YFILPSVENNE
+565 YFRLPVS
-576 KTGVF
+576 

>member
-42 ANYNSLEF
+42 ANYNSIEF
-50 SKNMLLALDKI
+50 SKNMLLALDKMK
-61 GTDSTVA
+61 TDSSIA
-68 IADFRKNN
+68 IKDFRKNSI
-76 ALQEKNLTEFGEKE
+76 LQEKNLTEFGEKE
-90 VTQNLNLHF
+90 ATQNLNLHF
-99 NSYIQQPSHEKE
+99 KSYLSQPTEEKE

-118 VRIMSLNMK
+118 VTIMSLNMK

-160 LLFNLPQTIA
+160 LLFNLPQAIA

-180 KQIADKNYNQRVHFK
+180 RQIANKNYNERVHFK
-195 GSEEFNDLA
+195 GSEEFGDLA
-204 SSFNV
+204 NSFNI

-218 SSTLSTQLMD
+218 SSTLSEQLMD

-265 RKEEIIGKT
+265 NKEEIIGKT
-274 AHEVAVN
+274 VHEVAVN
-281 NDLVRELLKNI
+281 NDLIRELLKNI
-292 DHPMKEP
+292 DHPIKEP
-299 IKIVSENKENYFEQ
+299 IKIVSDHKENYFEQ
-313 EIVPINITKT
+313 DIVPINIVRT

-382 LNDQQKELLKSIN
+382 LNDQQQELLKGIN
-395 EDGQRLLDITGELL
+395 EDGQRLLNITGELL
-409 NLSQVETGNIRL
+409 NLSQVESGNIRL
-421 NIESCS
+421 NIENCS
-427 PKDIVQTAIKNVE
+427 PKEIVQTAVKNIE
-440 KLAEQKNISI
+440 KLAEQKNITIHTQFLLPDDALVS
-450 QADYQL
+450 
-456 DNNDYIIADFDKT
+456 ADFDKT

-477 SNAVKHSFQDEKIR
+477 INAIKHSFQDEKIE
-491 IVVEKKD
+491 ISVEKTD
-498 SFVKF
+498 SEIQF
-503 SISDTG
+503 SITDTG
-509 SGIDEKYHRQI
+509 KGIDEKYHRQI

-540 ISKNFIEKQHGEI
+540 ISKNFIEKQNGKI
-553 GVESSLNQGSTF
+553 GVKSSLNQGSTF
-565 YFILPSVENNE
+565 YFTLNTPS
-576 KTGVF
+576 

>member
-27 VYINKLKSDTEKILT
+27 VYINKLKSDTDKILT

-50 SKNMLLALDKI
+50 SKNMLLALDNI
-61 GTDSTVA
+61 STDSTVA
-68 IADFRKNN
+68 IADFQKNN
-76 ALQEKNLTEFGEKE
+76 KLQEKNLTEFGEKE
-90 VTQNLNLHF
+90 ATQNLNLHF
-99 NSYIQQPSHEKE
+99 DSYLKAPDIHKE

-118 VRIMSLNMK
+118 AKIMSLNMK

-180 KQIADKNYNQRVHFK
+180 KQIADKNYSERVHFK
-195 GSEEFNDLA
+195 GSEEFNSLA
-204 SSFNV
+204 DSFNS

-218 SSTLSTQLMD
+218 SSTLSKQLMD

-265 RKEEIIGKT
+265 HKEDIIGKT

-281 NDLVRELLKNI
+281 NDLMRELLKNI
-292 DHPMKEP
+292 DHPVKDP
-299 IKIVSENKENYFEQ
+299 IKIVRDNKENYFEQ
-313 EIVPINITKT
+313 DIIPINIVKT

-377 QKFGA
+377 QKFGE
-382 LNDQQKELLKSIN
+382 LNEQQQELLKSIN

-409 NLSQVETGNIRL
+409 NLSQVESGNIRL
-421 NIESCS
+421 TVEKCS
-427 PKDIVQTAIKNVE
+427 PKEIVQTAVKNVE

-450 QADYQL
+450 STEYL
-456 DNNDYIIADFDKT
+456 LNDSDAVTADFDKT

-477 SNAVKHSFQDEKIR
+477 TNAVKHSFQDESIK
-491 IVVEKKD
+491 IVVEKLD
-498 SFVKF
+498 SFIQF
-503 SISDTG
+503 SIIDTG

-553 GVESSLNQGSTF
+553 GVKSSLNNGSTF
-565 YFILPSVENNE
+565 YFRLPVS
-576 KTGVF
+576 

>member
-15 FLLIVLLSVIGS
+15 FVLIVLLSVIGS

-42 ANYNSLEF
+42 ANYNSIEF

-61 GTDSTVA
+61 ETDSAVA
-68 IADFRKNN
+68 IKDFQKNT

-90 VTQNLNLHF
+90 ATQNLNLHF
-99 NSYIQQPSHEKE
+99 KSYLQQPTDKKE

-118 VRIMSLNMK
+118 VTIMSLNMK

-136 IITAENATFWIVS
+136 IITAGNATFWIVS
-149 LGTVCFLIAFI
+149 LGTVCFLIAFV
-160 LLFNLPQTIA
+160 LLFNLPRTIA
-170 EPINQLTFSI
+170 EPISQLTSSI
-180 KQIADKNYNQRVHFK
+180 RQIANKNYNERVHFK

-204 SSFNV
+204 HSFNV

-218 SSTLSTQLMD
+218 SSTLSKQLMD

-244 GLDENHFIYMIND
+244 GLDENNFIYMIND
-257 EALKITNL
+257 EALKITGLN
-265 RKEEIIGKT
+265 KEDIIGKT
-274 AHEVAVN
+274 VHEVAIN
-281 NDLVRELLKNI
+281 NDLIRELLKNV
-292 DHPMKEP
+292 DAPAKEP
-299 IKIVSENKENYFEQ
+299 IKIVSDNKENYFEQ
-313 EIVPINITKT
+313 DIVPINIVKT
-323 GEKEKKYI
+323 GEREKKYI
-331 GKVILLRNIT
+331 GRVILLRNIT

-365 SAIKMGVQLLGN
+365 SAIKMGVQLLEN
-377 QKFGA
+377 QKFGE
-382 LNDQQKELLKSIN
+382 LNKQQKELLKSIN

-421 NIESCS
+421 TIENCQ
-427 PKDIVQTAIKNVE
+427 PKEIVSAAIKNVE

-450 QADYQL
+450 ITEFFTD
-456 DNNDYIIADFDKT
+456 DRDMVMADFDKT
-469 VWVMNNFL
+469 VWVLNNFL
-477 SNAVKHSFQDEKIR
+477 SNAIKHSFQDESIR
-491 IVVEKKD
+491 IVVEKANTKIR
-498 SFVKF
+498 F
-503 SISDTG
+503 SITDTG
-509 SGIDEKYHRQI
+509 KGIDEKYHRQV

-553 GVESSLNQGSTF
+553 GVKSSPNQGSTF
-565 YFILPSVENNE
+565 YFALPLV
-576 KTGVF
+576 

>member
-15 FLLIVLLSVIGS
+15 FVLIVLLSVIAS

-42 ANYNSLEF
+42 ANYNSIEF

-61 GTDSTVA
+61 QNDSAVA
-68 IADFRKNN
+68 IKDFQKNSV
-76 ALQEKNLTEFGEKE
+76 LQEKNLTEFGEKE
-90 VTQNLNLHF
+90 ATQNLNLHF
-99 NSYIQQPSHEKE
+99 KNYLLQPTGEKE

-118 VRIMSLNMK
+118 VTIMSLNMK

-136 IITAENATFWIVS
+136 IITAGNATFWIVS
-149 LGTVCFLIAFI
+149 LGTVCFLIAFV

-170 EPINQLTFSI
+170 EPISQLTSSI
-180 KQIADKNYNQRVHFK
+180 RQIANKNYNERVHFK

-204 SSFNV
+204 HSFNV

-218 SSTLSTQLMD
+218 SSSLSEQLMD

-244 GLDENHFIYMIND
+244 GLDENNFIYMIND
-257 EALKITNL
+257 EALKITGLN
-265 RKEEIIGKT
+265 KDDIIGKT
-274 AHEVAVN
+274 VHEVAIN
-281 NDLVRELLKNI
+281 NDLIRELLKNV
-292 DHPMKEP
+292 DSPAKEP
-299 IKIVSENKENYFEQ
+299 IKIVSDHKENYFDQ
-313 EIVPINITKT
+313 DIIPINIVKT
-323 GEKEKKYI
+323 GEREKKYI
-331 GKVILLRNIT
+331 GRVILLRNIT

-365 SAIKMGVQLLGN
+365 SAIKMGVQLLEN
-377 QKFGA
+377 QKFGD
-382 LNDQQKELLKSIN
+382 LNEQQKELLKSIN

-421 NIESCS
+421 TIENCQ
-427 PKDIVQTAIKNVE
+427 PKEMVTAAMKNVE

-450 QADYQL
+450 LPHFLIGDQDL
-456 DNNDYIIADFDKT
+456 VMADFDKT

-477 SNAVKHSFQDEKIR
+477 SNAIKHSFQDESIRITVEKAGSKIR
-491 IVVEKKD
+491 
-498 SFVKF
+498 F
-503 SISDTG
+503 SITDTG
-509 SGIDEKYHRQI
+509 KGIDEKYHRQV

-553 GVESSLNQGSTF
+553 GVKSSPNQGSTF
-565 YFILPSVENNE
+565 YFLLSLV
-576 KTGVF
+576 

>member
-50 SKNMLLALDKI
+50 SKNMLLALDHI
-61 GTDSTVA
+61 STDSTVA
-68 IADFRKNN
+68 IADFQKNN
-76 ALQEKNLTEFGEKE
+76 KLQEKNLTEFGEKE
-90 VTQNLNLHF
+90 ATQNLNLHF
-99 NSYIQQPSHEKE
+99 DSYLKAPDIQKE

-118 VRIMSLNMK
+118 AKIMSLNMK

-180 KQIADKNYNQRVHFK
+180 KQIADKNYSERVHFK
-195 GSEEFNDLA
+195 GSEEFNSLA
-204 SSFNV
+204 DSFNS

-218 SSTLSTQLMD
+218 SSTLSKQLMD

-265 RKEEIIGKT
+265 HKEEIIGKT

-281 NDLVRELLKNI
+281 NDLMRELLKNI
-292 DHPMKEP
+292 DHPVKDP
-299 IKIVSENKENYFEQ
+299 IKIVRDNKENYFEQ
-313 EIVPINITKT
+313 DIIPINIVKT

-377 QKFGA
+377 QKFGE
-382 LNDQQKELLKSIN
+382 LNEQQQELLKSIN

-409 NLSQVETGNIRL
+409 NLSQVESGNIRL
-421 NIESCS
+421 TVEKCS
-427 PKDIVQTAIKNVE
+427 PKEIVQTAVKNVE

-450 QADYQL
+450 STEYLLEDSDAVT
-456 DNNDYIIADFDKT
+456 ADFDKT

-477 SNAVKHSFQDEKIR
+477 TNAIKHSFQDESIK
-491 IVVEKKD
+491 IVVEKLD
-498 SFVKF
+498 SFIQF
-503 SISDTG
+503 SIIDTG

-553 GVESSLNQGSTF
+553 GVKSSLNNGSTF
-565 YFILPSVENNE
+565 YFRLPVS
-576 KTGVF
+576 

>member
-50 SKNMLLALDKI
+50 SKNMLLALDNI
-61 GTDSTVA
+61 STDSTVA
-68 IADFRKNN
+68 IADFQKNN
-76 ALQEKNLTEFGEKE
+76 KLQEKNLTEFGEKE
-90 VTQNLNLHF
+90 ATQNLNLHF
-99 NSYIQQPSHEKE
+99 DSYLKAPDIHKE

-118 VRIMSLNMK
+118 AKIMSLNMK

-180 KQIADKNYNQRVHFK
+180 KQIADKNYSERVHFK
-195 GSEEFNDLA
+195 GSEEFNSLA
-204 SSFNV
+204 DSFNS

-218 SSTLSTQLMD
+218 SSTLSKQLMD

-265 RKEEIIGKT
+265 HKEDIIGKT

-281 NDLVRELLKNI
+281 NDLMRELLKNI
-292 DHPMKEP
+292 DHPVKDP
-299 IKIVSENKENYFEQ
+299 IKIVRDNKENYFEQ
-313 EIVPINITKT
+313 DIIPINIVKT

-377 QKFGA
+377 QKFGE
-382 LNDQQKELLKSIN
+382 LNEQQQELLKSIN

-409 NLSQVETGNIRL
+409 NLSQVESGNIRL
-421 NIESCS
+421 TVEKCS
-427 PKDIVQTAIKNVE
+427 PKEIVQTAVKNVE

-450 QADYQL
+450 STEYLLEDSDAVT
-456 DNNDYIIADFDKT
+456 ADFDKT

-477 SNAVKHSFQDEKIR
+477 TNAVKHSFQDESIK
-491 IVVEKKD
+491 IVVEKLD
-498 SFVKF
+498 SFIQF
-503 SISDTG
+503 SIIDTG

-553 GVESSLNQGSTF
+553 GVKSSLNNGSTF
-565 YFILPSVENNE
+565 YFRLPAS
-576 KTGVF
+576 

>member
-42 ANYNSLEF
+42 ANYNSIEF
-50 SKNMLLALDKI
+50 SKNMLLALDKMK
-61 GTDSTVA
+61 TDSSIA
-68 IADFRKNN
+68 IKDFRKNSI
-76 ALQEKNLTEFGEKE
+76 LQEKNLTEFGEKE
-90 VTQNLNLHF
+90 ATQNLNLHF
-99 NSYIQQPSHEKE
+99 KSYLSQPTEEKE

-118 VRIMSLNMK
+118 VTIMSLNMK

-160 LLFNLPQTIA
+160 LLFNLPQAIA

-180 KQIADKNYNQRVHFK
+180 RQIANKNYNERVHFK
-195 GSEEFNDLA
+195 GSEEFGDLA
-204 SSFNV
+204 NSFNI

-218 SSTLSTQLMD
+218 SSTLSEQLMD

-265 RKEEIIGKT
+265 NKEEIIGKT
-274 AHEVAVN
+274 VHEVAVN
-281 NDLVRELLKNI
+281 NDLIRELLKNI
-292 DHPMKEP
+292 DHPVKEP
-299 IKIVSENKENYFEQ
+299 IKIVSDHKENYFEQ
-313 EIVPINITKT
+313 DIVPINIVRT

-382 LNDQQKELLKSIN
+382 LNDQQQELLKGIN
-395 EDGQRLLDITGELL
+395 EDGQRLLNITGELL
-409 NLSQVETGNIRL
+409 NLSQVESGNIRL
-421 NIESCS
+421 NIENCS
-427 PKDIVQTAIKNVE
+427 PKEIVQTAVKNIE
-440 KLAEQKNISI
+440 KLAEQKNITIHTQFLLPDDALVS
-450 QADYQL
+450 
-456 DNNDYIIADFDKT
+456 ADFDKT

-477 SNAVKHSFQDEKIR
+477 SNAIKHSFQDEKIE
-491 IVVEKKD
+491 ISVEKTD
-498 SFVKF
+498 SEIQF
-503 SISDTG
+503 SITDTG
-509 SGIDEKYHRQI
+509 KGIDEKYHRQI

-540 ISKNFIEKQHGEI
+540 ISKNFIEKQNGKI
-553 GVESSLNQGSTF
+553 GVKSSLNQGSTF
-565 YFILPSVENNE
+565 YFTLNSAS
-576 KTGVF
+576 

>member
-15 FLLIVLLSVIGS
+15 FVLIVLLSVIGS
-27 VYINKLKSDTEKILT
+27 FYINKLKSDTEKILI

-50 SKNMLLALDKI
+50 SQNMLLALDKMK
-61 GTDSTVA
+61 TDSAVA
-68 IADFRKNN
+68 IKDFKKNN
-76 ALQEKNLTEFGEKE
+76 LLQERNLTEFGEKE
-90 VTQNLNLHF
+90 ATQNLNLHF
-99 NSYIQQPSHEKE
+99 NSYINDPSPEKE

-118 VRIMSLNMK
+118 VKIMSLNMK

-136 IITAENATFWIVS
+136 IITAENATFWIAC
-149 LGTVCFLIAFI
+149 LGTICFLIAI
-160 LLFNLPQTIA
+160 TLVFNLPQTIA
-170 EPINQLTFSI
+170 EPISQLTFSI
-180 KQIADKNYNQRVHFK
+180 RQIANKNYNERVHFR

-204 SSFNV
+204 NSFNI

-218 SSTLSTQLMD
+218 SSTLSEQLMD

-265 RKEEIIGKT
+265 NKDEIIGKT
-274 AHEVAVN
+274 VHEVAVN
-281 NDLVRELLKNI
+281 NDLIRELLKNI
-292 DHPMKEP
+292 NHPQKDP
-299 IKIVSENKENYFEQ
+299 IKIVTDNKENYFEQ
-313 EIVPINITKT
+313 DVIPINITKT

-365 SAIKMGVQLLGN
+365 SAIKMGVQLLEN
-377 QKFGA
+377 QKFGE

-421 NIESCS
+421 NIESCA
-427 PKDIVQTAIKNVE
+427 PKEMVQTAVKNVE

-450 QADYQL
+450 QTQFMMDEKDFVL
-456 DNNDYIIADFDKT
+456 ADFDKT

-477 SNAVKHSFQDEKIR
+477 SNAIKHSFQDENIL
-491 IVVEKKD
+491 ILVEKEH
-498 SFVKF
+498 SGIKF
-503 SISDTG
+503 SITDTG
-509 SGIDEKYHRQI
+509 KGIEEKYQRQI

-540 ISKNFIEKQHGEI
+540 ISKNFIEKQNGEI
-553 GVESSLNQGSTF
+553 GVKSSLNQGSTF
-565 YFILPSVENNE
+565 YFVLPMV
-576 KTGVF
+576 

>member
-15 FLLIVLLSVIGS
+15 FLLIVLLSVMGS
-27 VYINKLKSDTEKILT
+27 VYINKLKSDTEKILN
-42 ANYNSLEF
+42 ANYSSIEF
-50 SKNMLLALDKI
+50 SKNMLLALDRI
-61 GTDSTVA
+61 GSDSAVA
-68 IADFRKNN
+68 IQEFKKNN
-76 ALQEKNLTEFGEKE
+76 QLQEKNLTEFGERE
-90 VTQNLNLHF
+90 ATQSLNLHF
-99 NSYIQQPSHEKE
+99 NNYLKNPDNEKE

-118 VRIMSLNMK
+118 VKIMTLNMK
-127 GIERKSDIA
+127 GIERKSDVA

-149 LGTVCFLIAFI
+149 LGTVCFLIAFV

-170 EPINQLTFSI
+170 EPISQLTFSI
-180 KQIADKNYNQRVHFK
+180 RQIANKNYSERVHFK

-204 SSFNV
+204 ESFNV

-218 SSTLSTQLMD
+218 SSTLSKQLMD

-265 RKEEIIGKT
+265 NKEEIIGKT
-274 AHEVAVN
+274 VHEVAVN
-281 NDLVRELLKNI
+281 NDLVRELLKNM
-292 DHPMKEP
+292 DHPQKDP
-299 IKIVSENKENYFEQ
+299 IKIVSGHKENYFEQ
-313 EIVPINITKT
+313 DVIPINIVRT

-331 GKVILLRNIT
+331 GRVILLRNIT

-365 SAIKMGVQLLGN
+365 SAIKMGVQLLEN
-377 QKFGA
+377 QKFGE
-382 LNDQQKELLKSIN
+382 LNEQQKELVKGIN

-409 NLSQVETGNIRL
+409 NLSQVETGNIRI
-421 NIESCS
+421 NIENCS
-427 PKDIVQTAIKNVE
+427 PKEIVQTAIKNVE

-450 QADYQL
+450 KTQFDVEDSDLVA
-456 DNNDYIIADFDKT
+456 ADFDKT

-477 SNAVKHSFQDEKIR
+477 SNAVKHSFQDESISVK
-491 IVVEKKD
+491 VEKYET
-498 SFVKF
+498 SVKF
-503 SISDTG
+503 SVTDTG
-509 SGIDEKYHRQI
+509 KGIDEKYHRQI

-553 GVESSLNQGSTF
+553 GVKSSLNQGSSF
-565 YFILPSVENNE
+565 YFLLPLV
-576 KTGVF
+576 

>member
-50 SKNMLLALDKI
+50 SKNMLLALDNI
-61 GTDSTVA
+61 STDSTVA
-68 IADFRKNN
+68 VADFQKNN
-76 ALQEKNLTEFGEKE
+76 KLQKKNLTEFGEKE
-90 VTQNLNLHF
+90 ATQNLNLHF
-99 NSYIQQPSHEKE
+99 NSYLKAPDIHKE

-118 VRIMSLNMK
+118 AKIMSLNMK

-180 KQIADKNYNQRVHFK
+180 KQIADKNYSERVHFK
-195 GSEEFNDLA
+195 GSEEFNSLA
-204 SSFNV
+204 ESFNS

-218 SSTLSTQLMD
+218 SSTLSKQLMD

-265 RKEEIIGKT
+265 HKEEIIGKT
-274 AHEVAVN
+274 AHEVAIN
-281 NDLVRELLKNI
+281 NDLIRELLKNI
-292 DHPMKEP
+292 DYPVKDP
-299 IKIVSENKENYFEQ
+299 IKIVRDNKENYFEQ
-313 EIVPINITKT
+313 DVIPINIVKT

-377 QKFGA
+377 QKFGE
-382 LNDQQKELLKSIN
+382 LNEQQQELLKSIN

-409 NLSQVETGNIRL
+409 NLSQVESGNIRL
-421 NIESCS
+421 TVEKCS
-427 PKDIVQTAIKNVE
+427 PKEIVQTAVKNVE

-450 QADYQL
+450 STEYLLEDSDAVT
-456 DNNDYIIADFDKT
+456 ADFDKT

-477 SNAVKHSFQDEKIR
+477 TNAVKHSFQDENIK
-491 IVVEKKD
+491 IVVEKLN
-498 SFVKF
+498 SLIQF
-503 SISDTG
+503 SIIDTG

-553 GVESSLNQGSTF
+553 GVKSSLNNGSTF
-565 YFILPSVENNE
+565 YFRLPVS
-576 KTGVF
+576 